1 MVAESFSVHGDIMAS
16 GLLIDLNDGHPM
28 AITAGLRAPVYSTG
42 VTGGFYGDGDEVS
55 YISTPGWSS
64 GYESVYIPV
73 ETVAAYEV
81 GTDLYPTVAY
91 LTSVSQESG
100 RLRLTSGS
108 TSGRPRRQNLWS
120 GQVWFIT
127 PASQSGNSGLLI
139 QNSTDFTAITT
150 NANLGSC
157 MWVGTVN
164 INGAWN
170 IPVDGL
176 VFASWNNSSAVLS
189 RIGNTIYCTTDQNIY
204 EETSASISVRVAIF
218 SNTAPAA
225 GTGLNFFN
233 AAGQCTFS
241 TTRKPFVIQ
250 SFFNPTT
257 SWQGISGMVP
267 LGTYGWAVRP
277 ATNSTSW
284 NIVRTKGLM
293 MSGGNVKS
301 GFGRVVRR
309 VSRQY
314 FDIQS
319 EGVTG
324 VKLPAIPNFY

>member
-1 MVAESFSVHGDIMAS
+1 MAS
-16 GLLIDLNDGHPM
+16 GLLIDLNDGRPM
-28 AITAGLRAPVYSTG
+28 AITAGLRAPVFSTG
-42 VTGGFYGDGDEVS
+42 VAGGYYGDGNEVS
-55 YISTPGWSS
+55 YIDTPGWNG

-91 LTSVSQESG
+91 LTSVNQESG

-108 TSGRPRRQNLWS
+108 TSGRPRRRNLWA

-139 QNSTDFTAITT
+139 QDSTDFTVMPT

-157 MWVGTVN
+157 IWYGDVN

-170 IPVDGL
+170 IPVDGM
-176 VFASWNNSSAVLS
+176 VFASWDNPSAVLS
-189 RIGNTIYCTTDQNIY
+189 RMGNTIYCTLDQNNY
-204 EETSASISVRVAIF
+204 EETSGNIWVRIAIF
-218 SNTAPAA
+218 GNAAPYA
-225 GTGLNFFN
+225 GTGLNYFN

-250 SFFNPTT
+250 GFFYPSTN
-257 SWQGISGMVP
+257 WKGIGGMVP
-267 LGTYGWAVRP
+267 LGTCGWAVRP

-284 NIVRTKGLM
+284 NIVRMKGLM

-301 GFGRVVRR
+301 GFGRIVRR
-309 VSRQY
+309 VSRQT

-319 EGVTG
+319 EGVSG
-324 VKLPAIPNFY
+324 VKLPVIPNFY